1 MWCSPSPSGPRSP
14 PSRDDAPIADLTEV
28 GARAL
33 LARGGG
39 GGRGNAQ
46 FRSSTNRA
54 PRRADAGGDGEECW
68 IRLRLKLL
76 ADVGLVGLP
85 NAGKSTLL
93 AAVSRARPKIADYPF
108 TTLIPHLGVAA
119 VGDEELVIA
128 DIPGLIEGAHGG
140 AGLGDRFLGH
150 IERCGVLLHLVDGTQ
165 EDVAGAYRTVR
176 AELAA
181 YGHGLAAKP
190 EILCL
195 NKVDALGEDAALGT
209 ARVPRRRVGRCRS
222 PSLRRRRRGRA
233 RGARRR
239 PPRLRRA
246 DFAGGLSAGAGR
258 RAVTRPALADASR
271 TVIKIGSSL
280 LAEPETGALNDAWLD
295 GLARDVA
302 ALRARGMDVLIV
314 SSGAIAIG
322 RRHLG
327 LAPGALKLEEMQ
339 AAAACGQIRL
349 AHAYQAA
356 LARHGIGV
364 AQILL
369 THDDTEARRRYLNA
383 RSTINTLLSL
393 GTVPVINENDTV
405 ATNEIR
411 FGDNDR
417 LAARVAVMMSADLL
431 VLLSDVDG
439 LYETDP
445 RRDADARWVPV
456 VERITPEIEAMAG
469 DVGTPTAAGGMV
481 TKIAAARHTMAAG
494 CHMVIARGAVERPLA
509 ALEGGARSTWFVST
523 ATPRAARK
531 SWIASALEPRGALVI
546 DEGARRALTQ
556 GRSLLPA
563 GVKAVEGS
571 FERGDA
577 VAVRVDRGGEAGRG
591 LVAYSAADARRIM
604 GHKSREIERILGYR
618 GRAEMIHRDD
628 LVLDEEQRQ

>member
-1 MWCSPSPSGPRSP
+1 MQPSLANATRTVVKIGS
-14 PSRDDAPIADLTEV
+14 
-28 GARAL
+28 AL
-33 LARGGG
+33 LA
-39 GGRGNAQ
+39 
-46 FRSSTNRA
+46 
-54 PRRADAGGDGEECW
+54 D
-68 IRLRLKLL
+68 
-76 ADVGLVGLP
+76 
-85 NAGKSTLL
+85 
-93 AAVSRARPKIADYPF
+93 
-108 TTLIPHLGVAA
+108 
-119 VGDEELVIA
+119 
-128 DIPGLIEGAHGG
+128 
-140 AGLGDRFLGH
+140 
-150 IERCGVLLHLVDGTQ
+150 
-165 EDVAGAYRTVR
+165 
-176 AELAA
+176 
-181 YGHGLAAKP
+181 
-190 EILCL
+190 
-195 NKVDALGEDAALGT
+195 
-209 ARVPRRRVGRCRS
+209 
-222 PSLRRRRRGRA
+222 
-233 RGARRR
+233 
-239 PPRLRRA
+239 
-246 DFAGGLSAGAGR
+246 
-258 RAVTRPALADASR
+258 
-271 TVIKIGSSL
+271 
-280 LAEPETGALNDAWLD
+280 PETGALNEAWLD

-302 ALRARGMDVLIV
+302 SLRGRGKDVLIV

-327 LAPGALKLEEMQ
+327 LPQDALKLEEMQ

-349 AHAYQAA
+349 AHAYQSA

-369 THDDTEARRRYLNA
+369 THEDTEARRRYLNA

-439 LYETDP
+439 LYESDP
-445 RRDADARWVPV
+445 RHDADARWIPT
-456 VERITPEIEAMAG
+456 VERITPQIEAMAG
-469 DVGTPTAAGGMV
+469 DIGTPSAAGGMV
-481 TKIAAARHTMAAG
+481 TKIAAAKHAMAAG
-494 CHMVIARGAVERPLA
+494 CHMAIAKGEVDRPLT

-546 DEGARRALTQ
+546 DDGAWRALLQ

-563 GVKAVEGS
+563 GVKAVEGA

-577 VAVRVDRGGEAGRG
+577 VAIRVGQGREAGRG
-591 LVAYSAADARRIM
+591 LVAYSAADASRIA

-628 LVLDEEQRQ
+628 LVLDEEQGP